1 MLVGGLGTG
10 SGGRGGTTE
19 PAAAVAALASSPA
32 VAYLSDGF
40 FAIPRAITSSNAR
53 VMPGRMMLGRGG
65 GENMCALISCRK
77 SPPVSKGA
85 LPVRHSY
92 SRHVNE

>member
-1 MLVGGLGTG
+1 VLVGGLGAG
-10 SGGRGGTTE
+10 RGGRGGSTVPT
-19 PAAAVAALASSPA
+19 AADAAFASSPA
-32 VAYLSDGF
+32 EEYLSDGF
-40 FAIPRAITSSNAR
+40 LAIPRATTSSNAF
-53 VMPGRMMLGRGG
+53 VMFRRMMLGRGG

-85 LPVRHSY
+85 RPVRHSY

>member
-1 MLVGGLGTG
+1 MSIGGAGAG
-10 SGGRGGTTE
+10 SGGRGGSTAPT
-19 PAAAVAALASSPA
+19 AAFAALASSPA
-32 VAYLSDGF
+32 VAYLSVGF
-40 FAIPRAITSSNAR
+40 FAMPRATTSSNAR
-53 VMPGRMMLGRGG
+53 VMPLRMMLGRGG
-65 GENMCALISCRK
+65 GENMCALINCRK

>member
-1 MLVGGLGTG
+1 MSVGGVGAG
-10 SGGRGGTTE
+10 SGGRGASTA
-19 PAAAVAALASSPA
+19 PAAAFAALASSPA
-32 VAYLSDGF
+32 DEYLSDGF
-40 FAIPRAITSSNAR
+40 FARPRAITSSNAR
-53 VMPGRMMLGRGG
+53 VMPRRMMLGRGG
-65 GENMCALISCRK
+65 GENMCALISCRR